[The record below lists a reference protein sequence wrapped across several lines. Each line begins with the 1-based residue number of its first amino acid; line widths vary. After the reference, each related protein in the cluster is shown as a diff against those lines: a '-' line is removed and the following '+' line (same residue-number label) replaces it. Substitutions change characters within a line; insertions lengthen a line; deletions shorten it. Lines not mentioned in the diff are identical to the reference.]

1 MLQAK
6 HQIRR
11 KKQERTMMQQIEY
24 AICEWSATYKF
35 RDVVWWNSCYIIIC
49 RVHYDI

>member
-1 MLQAK
+1 MLQAYQICCKHSMLQAK

-24 AICEWSATYKF
+24 AICE
-35 RDVVWWNSCYIIIC
+35 
-49 RVHYDI
+49 